1 MFSNKWVRDT
11 TERVAATFAEAFL
24 GLVVLQSA
32 TDSFN
37 YDFAKK
43 ALASGV
49 IAAAA
54 VLKAAI
60 ASKVGNK
67 DSASLDTKAAA

>member
-1 MFSNKWVRDT
+1 MFSNKWIKDT
-11 TERVAATFAEAFL
+11 AERVSATFAEAFL
-24 GLVVLQSA
+24 GLVALQQA

-37 YDFAKK
+37 LDFAKK
-43 ALASGV
+43 ALAASV

-60 ASKVGNK
+60 ASKVGDK
-67 DSASLDTKAAA
+67 DSASLTDKA